1 MNQLEAMAA
10 LLRELFAS
18 YPPILSIQMVAEIL
32 KLEVPAV
39 RARIRRKAFPIT
51 VRQEEG
57 GPQYVLLSDIVRFSI
72 TGEHQQQPVDR
83 PIRPSRNPLGLNGKR
98 QRGAP
103 TKAERIARKNS
114 EGA

>member
-1 MNQLEAMAA
+1 MNQLEAMVA
-10 LLRELFAS
+10 LMRELFAS

-57 GPQYVLLSDIVRFSI
+57 GPQYVLLSDLVRFSI
-72 TGEHQQQPVDR
+72 TGERQQPVDR
-83 PIRPSRNPLGLNGKR
+83 PVRPSRNPLGLNGKR

-103 TKAERIARKNS
+103 TKAERIARENLV
-114 EGA
+114 GA

>member
-32 KLEVPAV
+32 ELEVPAV

-57 GPQYVLLSDIVRFSI
+57 GPQYVLLADLVRFSI
-72 TGEHQQQPVDR
+72 TGERQQPVDR
-83 PIRPSRNPLGLNGKR
+83 PVRSSRNPLGLNGKR

-103 TKAERIARKNS
+103 TKA
-114 EGA
+114 